1 MRRAPLL
8 LLSCILA
15 CGDAG
20 DPATTTA
27 ATTAATAAT
36 DGLTTGE
43 ASGASEA
50 TTSAPTTG
58 ALTGSSDTGD
68 SSGGTDSTTG
78 EPAPHVEIVDGALRI
93 DGTPTFLYG
102 GDLHYFRVRDK
113 DFDAAKTRAMWAET
127 LDAMQAAS
135 MNLVTTYVPW
145 DYHSPGP
152 GEFDFSGA
160 RDVGAFLKMVCDRGM
175 HVVYKPGPLI
185 TGEWPRGFGSFGAVP
200 QWWKLAHPE
209 ALVRDTKGA
218 LWTYSP
224 TGDEDQR
231 QPSYLHPTYL
241 AAVKEWYAAALAP
254 ARPFLGGCI
263 VAVQVDNETNMYWGD
278 RFGGVDYSDPA
289 LAAYREFL
297 QAKYGDIAALN
308 ARYGTQHADFG
319 DVLPPGQAPG
329 SGQSEWAKNPWYA
342 DWYAAGQ
349 AQVRRYLEA
358 LKQMLTDE
366 GFAPPQ
372 ALHFTNDSPFAL
384 LLGDVLLRNVL
395 VHDGLTKN
403 PIGVAGLDLYPK
415 QFTTND
421 HLQDQPFQA
430 DYFTRLYDQLGDLAT
445 GPQAF
450 AYAAELQGG
459 FYAYPLL
466 GHPKVAP
473 EATDQLLARTIGRG
487 LKGGSFYVIRDGLN
501 LDGSKYDYLAAIA
514 ADGGLTPRYQVMQRW
529 GKLLA
534 SEGPTLL
541 QASEQVDEIAVLTNG
556 RHAAP
561 QGGLLDDLQRLV
573 TIEDPALFGWLVHA
587 GFNPAVL
594 DARVTTPATLA
605 KHRVVFYQNPDFIDD
620 ATATLLADYVAQGGV
635 LVQLLWPGQRSDD
648 FKPSPASDKL
658 SKQLFPAVPAGSW
671 VWPNAARQGPI
682 NVTLAGEHTSL
693 QSYWYAGF
701 WTQPPGDPLQPFAW
715 EHTEPFGDDGKIVGY
730 TVEDD
735 AGKRVFLGANVW
747 TRFNQDDYYTL
758 PEEELARSRALARQI
773 VGFAG
778 VTPTV
783 HAEGLRQLAWR
794 RQAGTTAY
802 LFVINDNAAAAKI
815 QVWPGE
821 LGGAV
826 DYEVQELLTGAAL
839 GTATGTTLTAEGLQV
854 PVPALSSAVVRLRA
868 LP

>member
-20 DPATTTA
+20 DPATTTE
-27 ATTAATAAT
+27 ATSSATAAT
-36 DGLTTGE
+36 GGLTTGE

-50 TTSAPTTG
+50 TSSAPTTG

-127 LDAMQAAS
+127 LDAMQAAG

-254 ARPFLGGCI
+254 AKPFLGGCI

-403 PIGVAGLDLYPK
+403 PIGVTGLDLYPK

-450 AYAAELQGG
+450 TYAAELQGG

-529 GKLLA
+529 GQMLA
-534 SEGPTLL
+534 SEGPMLL
-541 QASEQVDEIAVLTNG
+541 QASEQVDDIAVLTNG
-556 RHAAP
+556 RYAAP

-658 SKQLFPAVPAGSW
+658 SKQLFPAVPSGSW

-758 PEEELARSRALARQI
+758 PEDELARSRALARQI

-794 RQAGTTAY
+794 RNAGTTAY

-826 DYEVQELLTGAAL
+826 DYEAQELLTGAAL
-839 GTATGTTLTAEGLQV
+839 GTATGTTLTAKGLQV

>member
-1 MRRAPLL
+1 M
-8 LLSCILA
+8 SCILA

-20 DPATTTA
+20 DPATTSSTA
-27 ATTAATAAT
+27 STAGVTETTGGASAT
-36 DGLTTGE
+36 DE
-43 ASGASEA
+43 P
-50 TTSAPTTG
+50 TSVPTTG
-58 ALTGSSDTGD
+58 VMTGVTTGPGTDTGD
-68 SSGGTDSTTG
+68 SSAGPESTTG

-113 DFDAAKTRAMWAET
+113 DFDATKTQAMWAAT
-127 LDAMQAAS
+127 LDAMQAAG

-145 DYHSPGP
+145 DYHNPGP
-152 GEFDFSGA
+152 GQFDFSGA
-160 RDVGAFLKMVCDRGM
+160 RDVGAFLKMACERGM

-185 TGEWPRGFGSFGAVP
+185 TAEWPRGFGTFGAVP
-200 QWWKLAHPE
+200 LWWKQAHPE
-209 ALVRDTKGA
+209 ALVRDTKGT

-254 ARPFLGGCI
+254 AKPYLGGCI

-289 LAAYREFL
+289 MAAYRDFL
-297 QAKYGDIAALN
+297 AAKYGDIAQLN
-308 ARYGTQHADFG
+308 ARYGTKHAAFT

-329 SGQSEWAKNPWYA
+329 SGQDEWTKNPWYA

-349 AQVRRYLEA
+349 AQVGTYLAA

-395 VHDGLTKN
+395 VHDGTIKN

-445 GPQAF
+445 GPQDF

-459 FYAYPLL
+459 FYKYPLL
-466 GHPKVAP
+466 GHPKVAA

-501 LDGSKYDYLAAIA
+501 ADDSAYDYLAAIA
-514 ADGGLTPRYQVMQRW
+514 ADGSTTPRYAVMQRW
-529 GKLLA
+529 GQMLA
-534 SEGPTLL
+534 SEGKALL
-541 QASEQVDEIAVLTNG
+541 QATEQVDAIAVLTNG

-561 QGGLLDDLQRLV
+561 QGGLLDDLQRLY

-594 DARVTTPATLA
+594 DARVTNLEALA
-605 KHRVVFYQNPDFIDD
+605 KHRIVFYQNPDFIDD
-620 ATATLLADYVAQGGV
+620 ETATLLADYVAQGGV
-635 LVQLLWPGQRSDD
+635 LVQLLWPGRRSDD

-671 VWPNAARQGPI
+671 VWPNASRQGPI
-682 NVTLAGEHTSL
+682 NVAIAGEHEAL

-701 WTQPPGDPLQPFAW
+701 WDQPPGDPLQPFAW

-730 TVEDD
+730 TIDDD

-747 TRFNQDDYYTL
+747 TRYNQDDYYTL
-758 PEEELARSRALARQI
+758 PAEELARGRALARQI
-773 VGFAG
+773 VQFAG
-778 VTPTV
+778 LSPRV

-821 LGGAV
+821 LDGAA
-826 DYEVQELLTGAAL
+826 DYEVQELLTGAAP
-839 GTATGTTLTAEGLQV
+839 GMATGATLMSTGLQV
-854 PVPALSSAVVRLRA
+854 PVPALSSAVVRLRVM
-868 LP
+868 P

>member
-1 MRRAPLL
+1 MRRSPLL
-8 LLSCILA
+8 LMSCILA

-20 DPATTTA
+20 DLATPGATTSVTA
-27 ATTAATAAT
+27 AT
-36 DGLTTGE
+36 
-43 ASGASEA
+43 SGPTSGDPGVASE
-50 TTSAPTTG
+50 TTSAAPTTD
-58 ALTGSSDTGD
+58 AATSSTDTGD
-68 SSGGTDSTTG
+68 SSGGESTTG
-78 EPAPHVEIVDGALRI
+78 DPPPHVEIVDGALRI

-113 DFDAAKTRAMWAET
+113 DFDAAKTRAMWSAT
-127 LDAMQAAS
+127 LDAMQAAG

-160 RDVGAFLKMVCDRGM
+160 RDVGAFLKMACDRGM

-185 TGEWPRGFGSFGAVP
+185 TAEWPRGFGTFGAVP

-209 ALVRDTKGA
+209 ALVRDTKGS

-231 QPSYLHPTYL
+231 QPSYLHPSYL

-254 ARPFLGGCI
+254 AKPFLGGCI

-308 ARYGTQHADFG
+308 ARYGTDHAAFT

-329 SGQSEWAKNPWYA
+329 NGQSEWAKNPWYA

-349 AQVRRYLEA
+349 AQVGAYLEA

-501 LDGSKYDYLAAIA
+501 LDNSPYDYLAAIA
-514 ADGGLTPRYQVMQRW
+514 ADGALTPRYAVMQRW
-529 GKLLA
+529 GQLLA
-534 SEGPTLL
+534 SEGAALL
-541 QASEQVDEIAVLTNG
+541 QASEQLDEIAVLTNG

-561 QGGLLDDLQRLV
+561 QGGLQDDLQRLV

-594 DARVTTPATLA
+594 DARVTTLAALA
-605 KHRVVFYQNPDFIDD
+605 KHRIVFYQNPDFIDD

-671 VWPNAARQGPI
+671 VWPNLARQGPI
-682 NVTLAGEHTSL
+682 NVTIAGEHASL

-701 WTQPPGDPLQPFAW
+701 WAQPPGDPLQPFAW
-715 EHTEPFGDDGKIVGY
+715 EHTEPFGDDGEIVGY
-730 TVEDD
+730 TVDDD

-747 TRFNQDDYYTL
+747 TRFNQDDYYAL
-758 PEEELARSRALARQI
+758 PNDELARSRALARQI
-773 VGFAG
+773 VAFAG

-815 QVWPGE
+815 QVWPGA
-821 LGGAV
+821 LGEAV
-826 DYEVQELLTGAAL
+826 DYEAQELLTGAAL
-839 GTATGTTLTAEGLQV
+839 GTATGATLTAKGLQV